1 MTLLDSN
8 ILIYATRSEHD
19 AVRDF
24 IDTLRPT
31 PGESAI
37 SYVEVLGY
45 HRLTESDRQYLER
58 LFASFVIHP
67 ITDEVVTQAV
77 RLRQARKMDLGDS
90 IVAATAL
97 VHRRTLVTRNTK
109 DFDHIDGLTL
119 HNPFPTG

>member
-8 ILIYATRSEHD
+8 ILIYATRPEYD

-24 IDTLRPT
+24 IATLRPT
-31 PGESAI
+31 PGVSAI

-45 HRLTESDRQYLER
+45 HRLLESDRQYLER

-97 VHRRTLVTRNTK
+97 VHRRTLVTRNTT
-109 DFDHIDGLTL
+109 DFDHIAELTL